1 MAVIPFFLLYEI
13 LDFFRKNSNYITQY
27 LNIAATMISTI
38 DDDPDWENGIFGE
51 EDELLENDNIPHV
64 VGINVFFLILS
75 FIS

>member
-1 MAVIPFFLLYEI
+1 MVVFTISLLYHI
-13 LDFFRKNSNYITQY
+13 IGFFRKNGNYITQY